1 MKGPVYNKGGKI
13 EDATNVHTDIVSLDI
28 NGTSVD
34 ATIAIEASTN
44 DLIIQNPMS
53 DGDIRVKLGDT
64 AGGGSF
70 IIQDSV
76 DAILFK
82 ISSNGR
88 HVEKYT
94 ELLSSGTTITNFTP
108 LSRFILINLSSNTGN
123 VTSTMLSTDAINGQL
138 ITIIVIN
145 HGSTPRTFTLTIN
158 DYINPG
164 DGSKSN
170 MTHIFSNRG
179 ISLSL
184 IWYGDGWYNAHSETI

>member
-34 ATIAIEASTN
+34 ATIAIEASSN

-53 DGDIRVKLGDT
+53 DGDVRVKLGDT

-70 IIQDSV
+70 IVQDSA

-88 HVEKYT
+88 HVFSRIKAMFKC
-94 ELLSSGTTITNFTP
+94 SSVHDKVVFPPI
-108 LSRFILINLSSNTGN
+108 RLINGR
-123 VTSTMLSTDAINGQL
+123 VQIM
-138 ITIIVIN
+138 
-145 HGSTPRTFTLTIN
+145 F
-158 DYINPG
+158 
-164 DGSKSN
+164 
-170 MTHIFSNRG
+170 
-179 ISLSL
+179 
-184 IWYGDGWYNAHSETI
+184 YGGVRRPKVV